1 MRGSAEY
8 DKPSYYF
15 QPCTDNRAKGV
26 KMEIKTKKKNT
37 FGGDVRK
44 HFSIQK
50 TSMCEVAYQ
59 ATLLNLNTGAIQD
72 TVR

>member
-1 MRGSAEY
+1 
-8 DKPSYYF
+8 
-15 QPCTDNRAKGV
+15 
-26 KMEIKTKKKNT
+26 MEIKTKKKNT

>member
-1 MRGSAEY
+1 
-8 DKPSYYF
+8 
-15 QPCTDNRAKGV
+15 
-26 KMEIKTKKKNT
+26 MEIKTKKKKPKT

-59 ATLLNLNTGAIQD
+59 ATLLNLNTRAIQD
-72 TVR
+72 TAR